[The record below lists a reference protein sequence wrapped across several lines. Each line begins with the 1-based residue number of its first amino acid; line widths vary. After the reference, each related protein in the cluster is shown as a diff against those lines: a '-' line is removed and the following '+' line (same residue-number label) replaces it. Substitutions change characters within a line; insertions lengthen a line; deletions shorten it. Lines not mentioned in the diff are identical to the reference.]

1 MTDIIDK
8 GSELYA
14 AFGAGDVDALAHLLS
29 PTFKGRL
36 SPGMPLGLGRD
47 YDGLE
52 SMMTDAWG
60 VIDQAFEVT
69 PQPEALVNGGEVL
82 IARGDYVGFAKSTG
96 KPLRA
101 AFAHFW
107 SFDGDRFTGVRQI
120 TDSGKWR
127 DALDSD

>member
-8 GSELYA
+8 GHELYA
-14 AFGAGDVDALAHLLS
+14 AFAAGDVDALTRLLS
-29 PTFKGRL
+29 PDFKGQL

-60 VIDQAFEVT
+60 QIDQAFEII
-69 PQPEALVNGGEVL
+69 PQPEALVDGGGVL
-82 IARGDYVGFAKSTG
+82 IARGDYIGTARSTG

-101 AFAHFW
+101 AFSHFW
-107 SFDGDRFTGVRQI
+107 SFDGDQFTGVRQI
-120 TDSGKWR
+120 TDSGRWR
-127 DALDSD
+127 DALQAE

>member
-1 MTDIIDK
+1 MTEIIDK
-8 GSELYA
+8 GHELYA
-14 AFGAGDVDALAHLLS
+14 AFEAGDIDALARLLS
-29 PTFKGRL
+29 PDFKGRL

-60 VIDQAFEVT
+60 VIDQAFEIVPRPDT
-69 PQPEALVNGGEVL
+69 LVDGSEVL
-82 IARGDYVGFAKSTG
+82 VARGDYVGTAKSTG
-96 KPLRA
+96 KPLCA

-120 TDSGKWR
+120 TDTAKWC
-127 DALDSD
+127 DALKAD